1 MSSNTMA
8 HHKLYSN
15 RIFRYRPILA
25 YRFEDDTNIYIYIYI
40 ITIIYKNN
48 EFNILG
54 FFNSQIKWAYGY

>member
-1 MSSNTMA
+1 MSSNTKA
-8 HHKLYSN
+8 RHKLYSN

-54 FFNSQIKWAYGY
+54 FFNSQIK